1 MNRILCSVMVVTI
14 EAEVIICA
22 DNVFCPKCLSEES
35 ILKISN
41 KL

>member
-1 MNRILCSVMVVTI
+1 MNRILCSVMIVTI
-14 EAEVIICA
+14 EAAVIICA

-35 ILKISN
+35 ILKFSK